1 MYSRRK
7 FLKQI
12 SGVALAVGSARYMS
26 PRAFADVQGNLPAE
40 TIELP
45 GEEGMIVLIRA
56 LPGS

>member
-12 SGVALAVGSARYMS
+12 SGVVLAVGSARYMS
-26 PRAFADVQGNLPAE
+26 PRAFGDVQGNRQAE

-45 GEEGMIVLIRA
+45 GEEGMIV
-56 LPGS
+56 

>member
-26 PRAFADVQGNLPAE
+26 PRAFADVQGNLQAE

-45 GEEGMIVLIRA
+45 GEEGMIV
-56 LPGS
+56 